1 MCSAIAAYSEISFFP
16 VCGSFHFKPVFV
28 CIFTVH
34 ADENWLENERN
45 HIQGRRKSL
54 NMLLLRS
61 TNSMSDYSPEKIT
74 KPHWNPHEQPSA
86 AGLVV
91 AVQQSCE
98 PLVPSQRPIERK
110 RKERLFVG
118 SADSSGR
125 SGLRPQSRLFHCLSV
140 SQSVSHGKT
149 PKSEMA

>member
-1 MCSAIAAYSEISFFP
+1 
-16 VCGSFHFKPVFV
+16 
-28 CIFTVH
+28 
-34 ADENWLENERN
+34 
-45 HIQGRRKSL
+45 
-54 NMLLLRS
+54 
-61 TNSMSDYSPEKIT
+61 MSDYSPEKIT
-74 KPHWNPHEQPSA
+74 KSHWNPHEQPSA

-140 SQSVSHGKT
+140 SQSVSQSWQDAQIGNGLIALRPVFRAASVLPPIGPRGTLFVEHLAIINSVPFLPMDHT
-149 PKSEMA
+149 SEHLTDPDVLGQLV